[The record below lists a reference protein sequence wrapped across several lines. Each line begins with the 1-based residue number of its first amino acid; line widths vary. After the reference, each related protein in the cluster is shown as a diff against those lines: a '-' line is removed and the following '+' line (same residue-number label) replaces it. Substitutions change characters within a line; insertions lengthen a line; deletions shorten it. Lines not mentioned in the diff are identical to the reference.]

1 MGSLFQAALV
11 LALAASPQVEKADAT
26 CREPAALAALPGCR
40 VHECTFREYDE
51 AELQSGALDGTGEF
65 PRKLVEGQTS
75 VVTYVCAPGQDLVAL
90 ARTAEKTVRR
100 AGFTPV
106 YSGGMYYTDLPGFTA
121 RKGSEWLQVVSDAL
135 HEGPSYT
142 VTAVKAATATPP
154 GATRPARKAGAP
166 PRRTQK
172 N

>member
-1 MGSLFQAALV
+1 MGLLSPAVFLLV
-11 LALAASPQVEKADAT
+11 LAALPQEKTGTD

-90 ARTAEKTVRR
+90 ARTAEKTLRR

-106 YSGGMYYTDLPGFTA
+106 YTGGMYY
-121 RKGSEWLQVVSDAL
+121 
-135 HEGPSYT
+135 
-142 VTAVKAATATPP
+142 
-154 GATRPARKAGAP
+154 
-166 PRRTQK
+166 
-172 N
+172 